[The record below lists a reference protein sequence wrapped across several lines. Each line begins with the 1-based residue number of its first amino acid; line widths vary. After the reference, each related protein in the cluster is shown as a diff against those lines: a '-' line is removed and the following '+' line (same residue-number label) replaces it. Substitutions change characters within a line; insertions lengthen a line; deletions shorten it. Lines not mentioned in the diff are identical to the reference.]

1 MLPKP
6 DSATRRSA
14 IVRWKGASQRELVL
28 VVDDDKDLRT
38 VVRGVLENAGYRT
51 AEANDGQEALAFMQK
66 ARDKPALLLLD
77 LMMPGMDGWQLR
89 ARLRTDPVFAAIP
102 IVIMTAHAGVLRA
115 VSNASPETPVLSK
128 PLDIARLLQVV
139 ATYCH

>member
-14 IVRWKGASQRELVL
+14 IVKGKGASQRELVL
-28 VVDDDKDLRT
+28 IVDDDEDLRT
-38 VVRGVLENAGYRT
+38 AVRGVLENAGYPT
-51 AEANDGQEALAFMQK
+51 AEANDGQEALAFMQQ
-66 ARDKPALLLLD
+66 AQDKPALLLLD
-77 LMMPGMDGWQLR
+77 LMMPSMDGWQLR
-89 ARLRTDPVFAAIP
+89 GRLRTDPVLAAIP

-115 VSNASPETPVLSK
+115 VSNARPETPVLSK
-128 PLDIARLLQVV
+128 PLDVVRLLQVV